1 MTKAVPVF
9 GTLAAIGFVVALWLA
24 FIEAPPDA
32 VLGFNQKIFY
42 FHLAHAIMLFVAV
55 GVAGVCS
62 GFFLFTRKVAWDE
75 VSRAAIEV
83 ACAFGAV
90 VLITGSFWARAAWSK
105 WWNWEPRLTMS
116 LILWLALVACVLI
129 RRFGGPGADRIAAGM
144 AIFATVGVPFIYT
157 MVGQDQHPPSGRGG
171 VAATLDPAMKGAMW
185 ISLAS
190 FFLWFI
196 TLLLVRLSSIRS
208 ERELYLLREKGLDLG
223 VFE

>member
-1 MTKAVPVF
+1 MTKAVPVL
-9 GTLAAIGFVVALWLA
+9 GTLAAIGFVSALWFA
-24 FIEAPPDA
+24 FVEAPPDA

-42 FHLAHAIMLFVAV
+42 FHVAHAFMLFLAV

-62 GFFLFTRKVAWDE
+62 GFFLFTRNVKWDE
-75 VSRAAIEV
+75 VSRAAVEV

-90 VLITGSFWARAAWSK
+90 VLITGSFWARAAWLK

-129 RRFGGPGADRIAAGM
+129 RRFGGAGADRIAAGM
-144 AIFATVGVPFIYT
+144 AIFAMVGVPFIYT

-171 VAATLDPAMKGAMW
+171 VAATLEGPMLWAFLLSVVAFLMW
-185 ISLAS
+185 
-190 FFLWFI
+190 FV